1 MLTTSMKKAAKAK
14 DTQGVRAV
22 MVAEV
27 GAGE

>member
-1 MLTTSMKKAAKAK
+1 MMTSMKKAAKAK